1 MFLWKFIMKI
11 YTATSD
17 LLKKWQAC
25 SVNTNTERH
34 LLLGLH
40 CGKWIR
46 SDYKSSKNVTNHQKL
61 MYLQQWTDLDMMY
74 SIQNI

>member
-40 CGKWIR
+40 CVNG
-46 SDYKSSKNVTNHQKL
+46 SDLIINLQKMSQITKN
-61 MYLQQWTDLDMMY
+61 
-74 SIQNI
+74 